1 MLAYVRTV
9 ILVLFYFVKET
20 NKQTNLFFPPRLMVS
35 LTLIIILVQ
44 EKRTFNKISTK
55 NKERKPTTQN

>member
-44 EKRTFNKISTK
+44 EK
-55 NKERKPTTQN
+55 